1 MNPSD
6 HEPGNGAAAP
16 AASHSPG
23 VQLLAERRNQGL
35 SLGDIAR
42 QLKLSVRQVEALER
56 DEYDSFQGSVF
67 VRGFLRNYARLLG
80 LDPDR
85 LLQAAGASAAPVAV
99 QAAPSAQEPRATPNP
114 ERRFR
119 VLTWGGFVA
128 LATLVV
134 MLLASNVSK
143 EQQRAGHVARESSSP
158 TEPAPTALPQTASTT
173 PGEETREPPAQAP
186 AGSAAPAGEHKP
198 GAVDSSSGVVASGQ
212 PVESGAVG
220 APAPSASDLPRAG
233 SVPPD
238 EGATVPSPRLL
249 VIGTGPG
256 RIRMIFAD
264 ESWVEVRDGS
274 GTTIFSRLNAPG
286 TERVVRGL
294 PPFDVIVGNA
304 HRVKLLYEDKPIDL
318 GPHTRVDVARI
329 TLE

>member
-1 MNPSD
+1 MTPSD
-6 HEPGNGAAAP
+6 LERGSDPASPTPSDGPGA
-16 AASHSPG
+16 
-23 VQLLAERRNQGL
+23 LLLTERRNQGL

-80 LDPDR
+80 LNPDR
-85 LLQAAGASAAPVAV
+85 LVEAAGASAAPPVAH
-99 QAAPSAQEPRATPNP
+99 AEPGAQEQRVAPTP
-114 ERRFR
+114 ERRLR
-119 VLTWGGFVA
+119 ALTWGGFAA

-134 MLLASNVSK
+134 ILLASNASK
-143 EQQRAGHVARESSSP
+143 EQQRAGHLAREASP
-158 TEPAPTALPQTASTT
+158 TVPPAALPQAESAAPAEQTPEAS
-173 PGEETREPPAQAP
+173 AQAP
-186 AGSAAPAGEHKP
+186 AASAAPAERKP
-198 GAVDSSSGVVASGQ
+198 AVADSPSGTVASAQ
-212 PVESGAVG
+212 PAESGAGAVRTPASDWPRTG
-220 APAPSASDLPRAG
+220 TSPAEEDAAPATSR
-233 SVPPD
+233 V
-238 EGATVPSPRLL
+238 L
-249 VIGTGPG
+249 VVGTGPG

-294 PPFDVIVGNA
+294 PPFDVVVGNA

>member
-1 MNPSD
+1 MSPPDLDPGSD
-6 HEPGNGAAAP
+6 AAAP
-16 AASHSPG
+16 SHSPG
-23 VQLLAERRNQGL
+23 VLLLAERRNQGL

-42 QLKLSVRQVEALER
+42 QLKLSVRQVEALEH
-56 DEYDSFQGSVF
+56 DEYDSFQGTVF

-85 LLQAAGASAAPVAV
+85 LLEAAGAAAAPAV
-99 QAAPSAQEPRATPNP
+99 VRAAPSAPEQRVAPNP
-114 ERRFR
+114 ERRLR
-119 VLTWGGFVA
+119 VLSWGGFAA
-128 LATLVV
+128 LAALVV
-134 MLLASNVSK
+134 ILLASNASK
-143 EQQRAGHVARESSSP
+143 EQQRAGHMVRESSTS
-158 TEPAPTALPQTASTT
+158 TAPAVAALP
-173 PGEETREPPAQAP
+173 PAE
-186 AGSAAPAGEHKP
+186 SAAPAEQASEGSAQGPGTSAAPAAQRKP
-198 GAVDSSSGVVASGQ
+198 AAPADSPSGGVAGAQ
-212 PVESGAVG
+212 PAESGA
-220 APAPSASDLPRAG
+220 ASAARPPASDLPRTE
-233 SVPPD
+233 SSPP
-238 EGATVPSPRLL
+238 EESAAPASPKIL
-249 VIGTGPG
+249 VVGTGPG

-294 PPFDVIVGNA
+294 PPFDVVVGNA

>member
-1 MNPSD
+1 MSRSD
-6 HEPGNGAAAP
+6 LERGSDAA
-16 AASHSPG
+16 HSPG
-23 VQLLAERRNQGL
+23 ALLLAERRNQGL

-56 DEYDSFQGSVF
+56 NEYDSFQGTVF

-80 LDPDR
+80 LEPDR
-85 LLQAAGASAAPVAV
+85 LLEAAGPAAAPAV
-99 QAAPSAQEPRATPNP
+99 VRAAPSAPEQRVAPNP
-114 ERRFR
+114 ERRLR
-119 VLTWGGFVA
+119 VLSWGGFAA
-128 LATLVV
+128 LAALVV
-134 MLLASNVSK
+134 ILLASNASK
-143 EQQRAGHVARESSSP
+143 EQQRAGHVTREPS
-158 TEPAPTALPQTASTT
+158 ASTT
-173 PGEETREPPAQAP
+173 PAAAAAPQAE
-186 AGSAAPAGEHKP
+186 SAAPAEQTPEAPPQAAATSTASAAEHKP
-198 GAVDSSSGVVASGQ
+198 ASANAPTGAVASAESTDSGTTSAARPSGSEWPRSGSSPPEENTASAGPKVLVV
-212 PVESGAVG
+212 
-220 APAPSASDLPRAG
+220 
-233 SVPPD
+233 
-238 EGATVPSPRLL
+238 
-249 VIGTGPG
+249 GTGPG

>member
-1 MNPSD
+1 MTPSD
-6 HEPGNGAAAP
+6 LERETDPASPAP
-16 AASHSPG
+16 SDSPG
-23 VQLLAERRNQGL
+23 ALLLAERRNQGL

-80 LDPDR
+80 LNPDR
-85 LLQAAGASAAPVAV
+85 LVEAAGASAAPPVV
-99 QAAPSAQEPRATPNP
+99 HAAPSAQEQKVAPSP
-114 ERRFR
+114 ERRLR
-119 VLTWGGFVA
+119 LLTWGGFAA

-134 MLLASNVSK
+134 ILLASNASK
-143 EQQRAGHVARESSSP
+143 EQQRAGHLAREASP
-158 TEPAPTALPQTASTT
+158 TVPPAAVPQTESAAPTEQTHEAS
-173 PGEETREPPAQAP
+173 AQAP
-186 AGSAAPAGEHKP
+186 AASTAPAERKSAVADSPSGTVASAQPPESSA
-198 GAVDSSSGVVASGQ
+198 GAVR
-212 PVESGAVG
+212 
-220 APAPSASDLPRAG
+220 APASDWPRAG
-233 SVPPD
+233 PSAAED
-238 EGATVPSPRLL
+238 AAATPGPRVL
-249 VIGTGPG
+249 VVGSGPG

-294 PPFDVIVGNA
+294 PPFDVVVGNA
-304 HRVKLLYEDKPIDL
+304 HRVRLLYEDKPIDL

>member
-1 MNPSD
+1 MSLSD
-6 HEPGNGAAAP
+6 LEAGSDAAAP
-16 AASHSPG
+16 APSHSPG
-23 VQLLAERRNQGL
+23 ALLLAERRNQGL

-56 DEYDSFQGSVF
+56 DEYDTFQGTVF

-85 LLQAAGASAAPVAV
+85 LLEAAGAAAAPAAV
-99 QAAPSAQEPRATPNP
+99 HAAPSAPEQRVAPNP
-114 ERRFR
+114 ERRLR
-119 VLTWGGFVA
+119 VLSWGGFAA
-128 LATLVV
+128 LAILVV
-134 MLLASNVSK
+134 ILLASNASK
-143 EQQRAGHVARESSSP
+143 EQQRAGHLAHESSTS
-158 TEPAPTALPQTASTT
+158 TAAALPQTD
-173 PGEETREPPAQAP
+173 
-186 AGSAAPAGEHKP
+186 SAAPAEQTP
-198 GAVDSSSGVVASGQ
+198 EPSAQ
-212 PVESGAVG
+212 
-220 APAPSASDLPRAG
+220 APAPSAAPVAESKPAVADNAGKVVASAQPADSAAAGAASPPASDSPRAG
-233 SVPPD
+233 GSPAE
-238 EGATVPSPRLL
+238 EGAAPASPRVLI
-249 VIGTGPG
+249 VGTGPG

-294 PPFDVIVGNA
+294 PPFDVVVGNA

>member
-1 MNPSD
+1 MSQSD
-6 HEPGNGAAAP
+6 LERGSDAAR
-16 AASHSPG
+16 SPG
-23 VQLLAERRNQGL
+23 ALLLAERRNQGL

-56 DEYDSFQGSVF
+56 DEYDSFQGTVF

-80 LDPDR
+80 LEPDR
-85 LLQAAGASAAPVAV
+85 LLEAAGPAAAPAV
-99 QAAPSAQEPRATPNP
+99 VRAAPSAPEQRVAPNP
-114 ERRFR
+114 ERRLR
-119 VLTWGGFVA
+119 VLSWGGFAA
-128 LATLVV
+128 LAALVV
-134 MLLASNVSK
+134 ILLASNASK
-143 EQQRAGHVARESSSP
+143 EQQRAGHVTREPS
-158 TEPAPTALPQTASTT
+158 ASTT
-173 PGEETREPPAQAP
+173 PAAAAAPQAESAMPAEQTPEPPPEAP
-186 AGSAAPAGEHKP
+186 AASTASAAEHKP
-198 GAVDSSSGVVASGQ
+198 AAADAPTGAVASAESKDSGMTSAARPPGSDWPRSGNSPPEESAASAGPKVLVV
-212 PVESGAVG
+212 
-220 APAPSASDLPRAG
+220 
-233 SVPPD
+233 
-238 EGATVPSPRLL
+238 
-249 VIGTGPG
+249 GTGPG